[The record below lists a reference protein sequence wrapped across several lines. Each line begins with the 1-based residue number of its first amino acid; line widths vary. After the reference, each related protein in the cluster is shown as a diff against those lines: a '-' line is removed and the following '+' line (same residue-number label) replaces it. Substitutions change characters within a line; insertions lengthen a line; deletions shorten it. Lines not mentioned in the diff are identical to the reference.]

1 MRPILALPALVLVS
15 ACSSGGGLP
24 PLPDG
29 RPITVAGYETYTT
42 THNGYSRVRRD
53 YATPAD
59 ASAIAAFEDS
69 DPADPAGYRS
79 MIDLQ
84 GTPYEGRMTVE
95 VLAEIDTPSGSAT
108 RLVRLTSDQQPF
120 SNVRDGALI
129 AATGR
134 FYLRG
139 ANYSWVTIDGGPML
153 QGSDAEGLVNMEI
166 DFDAETVSLNLRTG
180 VTADSQV
187 RMEIEAEDVPLNIIT
202 GAYGDGVTI
211 RVWDPNSPDI
221 LAVDGTLRGSLGGT
235 PTYDNGMNELST
247 SGLYQADGTDTA
259 TGRQVTVDGA
269 FVGVDPNAFPR
280 P

>member
-1 MRPILALPALVLVS
+1 MRPILALPALVLVA

-24 PLPDG
+24 PLPTG
-29 RPITVAGYETYTT
+29 QPITVAGYETYTT
-42 THNGYSRVRRD
+42 AHNGYSRVRRD

-59 ASAIAAFEDS
+59 QSAIAAFEDD

-79 MIDLQ
+79 LIDLR
-84 GTPYEGRMTVE
+84 GTPYEGRMAIE
-95 VLAEIDTPSGSAT
+95 VLAEVDGPTGRAT
-108 RLVRLTSDQQPF
+108 RLVRLTADQEPF

-180 VTADSQV
+180 VTAESQV
-187 RMEIEAEDVPLNIIT
+187 RMEIEAEDMPLNIIS

-211 RVWDPNSPDI
+211 RVWDPDSPAI
-221 LAVDGTLRGSLGGT
+221 LAVDGTLRGTLGGT
-235 PTYDNGMNELST
+235 PTYEDGLNQLST
-247 SGLYQADGTDTA
+247 SGLYEADGTDPT
-259 TGRQVTVDGA
+259 TGRLVTVDGG
-269 FVGVDPNAFPR
+269 FVGVDPNAFVR